1 MPENHLSDT
10 TFKNLEQPALT
21 QGTLGPATVT
31 ILGAKGLRLS
41 GLTSFHLD
49 EGPDFAW
56 LNIYRTLAT
65 GRELEITRER
75 EPAQVAIKDGGVEV
89 RWAACDDV
97 HGELSA
103 HYRLD
108 PSASA
113 VDATFTAHLQSD
125 YNKFEL
131 FIANYFTPYYKPY
144 YAVSDDRIHPDG
156 LTWYEKQWYGE
167 HENESWVRDD
177 ESVSQFKDGRWQ
189 TGYPLNWR
197 LGPHYAYPLMIQE
210 HRYGHAIL
218 LMARREDCIGL
229 SGFNNYHN
237 AQYLHLFGRDVAAG
251 EQVSTTVRM
260 VLLTDWDD
268 LQQEAMNRYKQWTI
282 NP

>member
-1 MPENHLSDT
+1 MADSNFKENL
-10 TFKNLEQPALT
+10 QPVLT

-31 ILGAKGLRLS
+31 ILGAKGLRMS

-56 LNIYRTLAT
+56 LNIYRTLAA
-65 GRELEITRER
+65 GRQLEITRER
-75 EPAQVAIKDGGVEV
+75 EPSQVNIKDGEVEV
-89 RWAACDDV
+89 RWAACDEV
-97 HGELSA
+97 QGELSA
-103 HYRLD
+103 HYCLVA
-108 PSASA
+108 SASA
-113 VDATFTAHLQSD
+113 VDVTFTADLHTD
-125 YNKFEL
+125 YDQFEL

-144 YAVSDDRIHPDG
+144 FAVCDNHIHPDDV
-156 LTWYEKQWYGE
+156 LWYEKQWYGE
-167 HENESWVRDD
+167 HENETWARDD
-177 ESVSQFKDGRWQ
+177 ASASIFKDGRWQ

-197 LGPHYAYPLMIQE
+197 LGPHYACPLMIQE

-260 VLLTDWDD
+260 VLLTEWDD
-268 LQQEAMNRYKQWTI
+268 LQQEAMNRYEQWKETS
-282 NP
+282 